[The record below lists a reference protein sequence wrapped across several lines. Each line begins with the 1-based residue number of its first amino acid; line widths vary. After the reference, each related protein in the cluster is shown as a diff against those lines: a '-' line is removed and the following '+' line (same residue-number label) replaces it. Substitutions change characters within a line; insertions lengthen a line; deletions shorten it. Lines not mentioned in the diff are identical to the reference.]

1 MFRIMKVETTH
12 RSVPSMNKKKFNPM
26 AFDLRSSK
34 YRKRIVLSKK
44 VYSRKDKHKK
54 EATDTEKESK

>member
-1 MFRIMKVETTH
+1 
-12 RSVPSMNKKKFNPM
+12 MNKKKFNPM